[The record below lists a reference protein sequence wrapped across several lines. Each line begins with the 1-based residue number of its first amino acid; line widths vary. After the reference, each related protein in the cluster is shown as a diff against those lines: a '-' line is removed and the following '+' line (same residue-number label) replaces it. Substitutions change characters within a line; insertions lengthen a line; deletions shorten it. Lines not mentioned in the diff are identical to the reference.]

1 MSNLLSK
8 SSNIDVSISEF
19 KKMLEEDPG
28 IIIDVRTKIEYDD
41 GHLKKTD
48 LLYDY
53 RADDFEDKIN
63 RLEKDKTYYLYCRS
77 GNRSG
82 KAARMMRK
90 KGFENVYNIGGFEDL
105 AGSGFEAEY

>member
-8 SSNIDVSISEF
+8 STKIDVSISEF
-19 KKMLEEDPG
+19 KKMLKEDPG
-28 IIIDVRTKIEYDD
+28 IIIDVRTKGEYDE

-53 RADDFEDKIN
+53 RENDFEDKIDQ
-63 RLEKDKTYYLYCRS
+63 LEKDKTYYLYCRS

-90 KGFENVYNIGGFEDL
+90 KSFENVYNIGGFKDL
-105 AGSGFEAEY
+105 AGAGFEAE

>member
-8 SSNIDVSISEF
+8 STNIDVNISEF
-19 KKMLEEDPG
+19 KKMLKEDPG
-28 IIIDVRTKIEYDD
+28 IIIDVRTKKEYDE

-53 RADDFEDKIN
+53 REIDFEDNIDQ
-63 RLEKDKTYYLYCRS
+63 LEKDKTYYLYCRS

-105 AGSGFEAEY
+105 AGAGFEAE